1 MSTPVT
7 FFRQRE
13 QEQGETAF
21 FEART
26 PKLVMGVYVYSR
38 KPVESAS
45 LRDQDAPSWDKY
57 DEVIKDLRRIV
68 ATQAGG
74 GVIVEIAHH
83 DGAERS
89 TRVTAAPQGQQEAI
103 DRIGL
108 LRAGYPMVLQPAN
121 AKWPDLTPSS
131 HLLVPVDREA
141 QDQLMAFQEQLGFL
155 PADLESLIVNS
166 IRRPSLDV
174 RMTRL
179 ESRVLGRQASEEE
192 AAVGRSRRRLAR
204 LGRWLRAPA
213 LHWLVAAVVLGALLT
228 YNALRL
234 QSLSAMMDA
243 QTEQLSDLAALHQRP
258 TLPRNQDGK
267 NKKQPVSTSSTAA
280 DLFSELAARKDS
292 TEDLQKLYKTHFA
305 FYGDKALHPLAAR
318 LFDRVPENRL
328 VLLGLIK
335 LEAMKLAAGRPEVH
349 FSQTF
354 FTESDN
360 RTEVKQVFQ
369 DIGRQALEAD
379 PAALDLLAFLSCRL
393 AFEQNPAPQLPNTK
407 TPQYPR
413 GTPPFPFYE
422 HVGCDTFDVKKA
434 EPGMNDLLG
443 YVGKL

>member
-103 DRIGL
+103 DRVGL

-234 QSLSAMMDA
+234 RSLSAMMDA
-243 QTEQLSDLAALHQRP
+243 QTEQLSALAARHQLP
-258 TLPRNQDGK
+258 TPPRNQDQK
-267 NKKQPVSTSSTAA
+267 NTKPPVSAPSSAA
-280 DLFSELAARKDS
+280 DLLSALAAKKDS
-292 TEDLQKLYKTHFA
+292 TASLQKLYKAHFA
-305 FYGDKALHPLAAR
+305 PYGENALHPLAAH
-318 LFDRVPENRL
+318 LFDRTPDNCVF
-328 VLLGLIK
+328 LLGLIK
-335 LEAMKLAAGRPEVH
+335 LEAMKLATGRTDVP
-349 FSQTF
+349 FSNEF
-354 FTESDN
+354 FEKKDN

-369 DIGRQALEAD
+369 NIGRQDLEAD
-379 PAALDLLAFLSCRL
+379 PAALDLLAFLSCQL
-393 AFEQNPAPQLPNTK
+393 AFEQKPLPRLPDTR
-407 TPQYPR
+407 TYPR

-422 HVGCDTFDVKKA
+422 RVGCGTFDIKKA
-434 EPGMNDLLG
+434 ERGMNDLLG
-443 YVGKL
+443 YVGNL